1 MGFMPDSLNA
11 SDPSKSAFLE
21 FGHGHPA
28 HQQHSPGLSHIYPV
42 HSLHSVGQHQHESP
56 FSGSASYGRS
66 LGYAY
71 PAAMNSHPPSAYMSY
86 QRSSSH
92 SNSSSLSHSR
102 LEATGTV
109 VVRALLHLYSQ

>member
-1 MGFMPDSLNA
+1 MPDSLNA

-28 HQQHSPGLSHIYPV
+28 HQQHSPGLSHLYPV
-42 HSLHSVGQHQHESP
+42 HSLHSVGQSQHESS

-71 PAAMNSHPPSAYMSY
+71 PGAVNAHPSPAYMSY
-86 QRSSSH
+86 QHSSH
-92 SNSSSLSHSR
+92 NHSSSLSHSR
-102 LEATGTV
+102 LEATG
-109 VVRALLHLYSQ
+109 RCASSQPSAQ

>member
-1 MGFMPDSLNA
+1 MGFMPDSLSA

-21 FGHGHPA
+21 FGHGHPG
-28 HQQHSPGLSHIYPV
+28 HQQHSPGLSHLYPV
-42 HSLHSVGQHQHESP
+42 HSLHGVGHHQHDSP
-56 FSGSASYGRS
+56 FSGSAPYGRS

-71 PAAMNSHPPSAYMSY
+71 PAAVNSHASSAYMTY
-86 QRSSSH
+86 QHSS

-109 VVRALLHLYSQ
+109 GVRPLLHL